1 MDFNQVI
8 EAIKANYQVIGAIV
22 GSIAFIGYIFNIH
35 QKVSKLEQAKEIYAE
50 KLKTLELKYD
60 TSEKVKK
67 IEYDIERL
75 NIESKAEKE
84 YVREHVYNIINL
96 LSDRSNSI
104 DARCER
110 LESRIESTED
120 EMNAHKEVHPSA
132 HKSSVD

>member
-1 MDFNQVI
+1 MNFNQVI
-8 EAIKANYQVIGAIV
+8 DAIKANYQVIGAIV
-22 GSIAFIGYIFNIH
+22 GSITFIGYIFNIH

-50 KLKTLELKYD
+50 KLKILELKYD
-60 TSEKVKK
+60 TFEKVKK

-75 NIESKAEKE
+75 NIENKAEKE
-84 YVREHVYNIINL
+84 YVKEHVYNIINI

-110 LESRIESTED
+110 LESRIESTEY

-132 HKSSVD
+132 HKSSAD